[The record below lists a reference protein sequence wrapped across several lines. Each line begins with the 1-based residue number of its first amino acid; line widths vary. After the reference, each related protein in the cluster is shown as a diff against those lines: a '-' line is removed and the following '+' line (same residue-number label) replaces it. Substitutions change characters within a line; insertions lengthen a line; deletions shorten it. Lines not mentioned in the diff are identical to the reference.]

1 MNERFESG
9 YLPASH
15 KILWVVLRVG
25 LLAWGTYGL
34 FHGSVVEFLEAIFAI
49 IFTHLWDFF
58 QIFGGFSFI
67 TRVDY
72 LTQTMLN
79 LFIFIGVVVG
89 STLNNRTAFS
99 NFDIVTHF
107 SAGFISAWFAYD
119 FACTVQ
125 GPKRR
130 LSPALAALF
139 VYPSRIVVIL
149 TNAKLQ
155 LEEIGERKIL
165 SLWVINERFHK
176 VDQHNHDK
184 IVLHDRLA
192 DIQNV
197 YIMIGKIGAD
207 KGNDTHRI
215 RSIDCNN
222 RFHFLPLKKNIPNI
236 LCLHQKTSITDD
248 IIKIIAQSVIFC
260 NSCRKHRHSQKR
272 ATLLYVLSLSKSRSY
287 DMMIIYHYNGKKRVT

>member
-49 IFTHLWDFF
+49 IFTHLWD
-58 QIFGGFSFI
+58 SFI

-139 VYPSRIVVIL
+139 AIGFACFISVGWETYEFTMDRIYGL
-149 TNAKLQ
+149 TLQ
-155 LEEIGERKIL
+155 RTAPMTDSGLTDTMIDEI
-165 SLWVINERFHK
+165 
-176 VDQHNHDK
+176 
-184 IVLHDRLA
+184 
-192 DIQNV
+192 IQASGGLIGMFSVAFVKN
-197 YIMIGKIGAD
+197 GKIG
-207 KGNDTHRI
+207 R
-215 RSIDCNN
+215 N
-222 RFHFLPLKKNIPNI
+222 RRMYAKKAKAAEERELLKEQLLKDYLDEQKN
-236 LCLHQKTSITDD
+236 
-248 IIKIIAQSVIFC
+248 
-260 NSCRKHRHSQKR
+260 NSCS
-272 ATLLYVLSLSKSRSY
+272 
-287 DMMIIYHYNGKKRVT
+287 